1 MSNPEVPEQTKR
13 ILRRFL
19 IQYDV
24 SDARKTIFMNKV
36 RPLLVEFDPIE
47 SALNDRDRINEL
59 FARLRRHY
67 SPATYAT
74 FVGVIRRFL
83 SWLGDGT
90 PPASMRDVKQGT
102 SGNKKRNLEPE
113 DMLTWEDGLLIS
125 DVLCN
130 IQLQAAVQSQLDCG
144 FRPSEFIDLTYGDVE
159 VNTGLAVFH
168 VRGGKTG
175 SRNVVAHRCVPS
187 LLKWLDAHP
196 TKRPGDPLWVSE
208 GSIKE
213 SANGRLS
220 IKPYSYPA
228 IAKRIRVAG
237 RKGGIGKPLDF
248 YNLRHSSCVL
258 DKLDNLPMD
267 LAAERH
273 GHSVKHFVGTYGRLS
288 VQDVMRRFHSH
299 YGTGEEEEVQ
309 LIEHR
314 TCPACQRP
322 NDQAKDWCS
331 SCGTPLNASGARESA
346 VKNTLSA
353 SMSITPTQDEL
364 TQVKAEL
371 AAARE
376 REEVFRKEQLF
387 LLQQM
392 REIRTAL
399 VSNQSLTLPP
409 VR

>member
-1 MSNPEVPEQTKR
+1 MNSPDIPEQTKL

-47 SALNDRDRINEL
+47 SALTDRDEMNEL
-59 FARLRRHY
+59 FARLRQHY

-83 SWLGDGT
+83 SWLGDGDR
-90 PPASMRDVKQGT
+90 PVSMRDVKRGT
-102 SGNKKRNLEPE
+102 SGSNKRDLEPE
-113 DMLTWEDGLLIS
+113 DMLTWEDGQLIC

-144 FRPSEFIDLTYGDVE
+144 FRPSEFIDLKYCDIE

-168 VRGGKTG
+168 IRGGKTG
-175 SRNVVAHRCVPS
+175 SRNVVSHRCVPS

-208 GSIKE
+208 RSIKDTA
-213 SANGRLS
+213 SGKLS
-220 IKPYSYPA
+220 IKPYNYPA
-228 IAKRIRVAG
+228 LAKRIRVAG
-237 RKGGIGKPLDF
+237 RKAGIIKPLDF

-299 YGTGEEEEVQ
+299 YGTGEEKEVQ
-309 LIEHR
+309 LIEHQ

-322 NDQAKDWCS
+322 NDHTKDWCS
-331 SCGTPLNASGARESA
+331 SCGTPLNARGSPESA
-346 VKNTLSA
+346 TKNTLSA
-353 SMSITPTQDEL
+353 TMGITATQDEL
-364 TQVKAEL
+364 SLVKAEL

-392 REIRTAL
+392 SEIRTAL
-399 VSNQSLTLPP
+399 AVNQSTVVPP
-409 VR
+409 V